1 MELFAIQ
8 FGMMNICIKLKW
20 GKQITCD
27 LLAVELHGEN
37 CESRS
42 SDRIAITSKEVL
54 IGEEMYNLDLFCIFD
69 YWVSL

>member
-8 FGMMNICIKLKW
+8 FEMMNICIKLKW
-20 GKQITCD
+20 GEQIICD

-42 SDRIAITSKEVL
+42 SDRIAITAKEVL
-54 IGEEMYNLDLFCIFD
+54 IGEQMYRLDLFCTFD
-69 YWVSL
+69 YF

>member
-20 GKQITCD
+20 DKQITCD

-42 SDRIAITSKEVL
+42 SDRIAITAKEVL
-54 IGEEMYNLDLFCIFD
+54 IGE
-69 YWVSL
+69 